1 MRQLRTRKVWKK
13 RRKLGEVEAEVDQAD
28 EEEAD
33 NAEAE
38 VAEEEEEE
46 EEEETAEDIEEA
58 LLAEGGIIVRR
69 VMIADEYLYYML
81 ICLLDSASPVAL
93 QACCL
98 VLVCLSPSLLR
109 LLLALRLRLLL
120 DLQSRLLPGL

>member
-1 MRQLRTRKVWKK
+1 MRQLRTTRKVWKK

-38 VAEEEEEE
+38 VAEEVEEEE
-46 EEEETAEDIEEA
+46 KAEDIEEA

-93 QACCL
+93 QAWCL

-109 LLLALRLRLLL
+109 LLLALRLRLFL

>member
-46 EEEETAEDIEEA
+46 EETAEDIEEA

-69 VMIADEYLYYML
+69 IMIADEYLYYIL

-93 QACCL
+93 QAWCL